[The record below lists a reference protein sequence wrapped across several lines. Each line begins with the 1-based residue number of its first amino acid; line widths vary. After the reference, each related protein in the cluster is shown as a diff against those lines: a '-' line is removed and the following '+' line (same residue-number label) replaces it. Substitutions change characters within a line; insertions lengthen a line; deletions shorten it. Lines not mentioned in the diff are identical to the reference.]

1 MKIVFMGTPDFSVSA
16 LQELHKAGH
25 EIAAVVT
32 QPDKPKGRGKAVQYT
47 PVKEAAMELGIPV
60 YQPVKVRDEEFV
72 NILRDINPDVM
83 VVVAFGQ
90 ILPKAI
96 LDIPKYGCINIHAS
110 LLPKYRGAAPIQ
122 WSILNGD
129 EKTGVT
135 IMQMDEGLDTG
146 NMIIQKEIEI
156 AADETGESLFDKLSM
171 LGAEMISEV
180 LSKEPSGDRYESTPQ
195 GEGDG
200 FYARM
205 LTKEDGLIDWD
216 KPGKEIGNYIRGLYS
231 WPGAYTFLDGVRTK
245 VLKAKFVEGE
255 IGGYNH
261 GEICA
266 IDKNTFSV
274 KVEGGSIEI
283 DYLQYEGKKA
293 MSTHDFMLGRKLS
306 LGQKLG

>member
-1 MKIVFMGTPDFSVSA
+1 MKIVYMGTPDFAVGA
-16 LQELHKAGH
+16 LERLIEDGH
-25 EIAAVVT
+25 EVALVVT
-32 QPDKPKGRGKAVQYT
+32 NPDKPKGRSGKMVFS
-47 PVKEAAMELGIPV
+47 PVKECAVAHNIEVM
-60 YQPVKVRDEEFV
+60 QPTKVRLPEYVDKLKEYNADVFV
-72 NILRDINPDVM
+72 VC
-83 VVVAFGQ
+83 AFGQ
-90 ILPKAI
+90 ILSKEI
-96 LDIPKYGCINIHAS
+96 LDMPRLGCINIHAS

-156 AADETGESLFDKLSM
+156 APDETGESLFDKLSM
-171 LGAEMISEV
+171 LGADMISEV
-180 LSKEPSGDRYESTPQ
+180 LAKEPSGDRYESTPQ

-205 LTKEDGLIDWD
+205 LTKEDGLIDWE

>member
-1 MKIVFMGTPDFSVSA
+1 MKIVYMGTPDFAVGA
-16 LQELHKAGH
+16 LERLIEDGH
-25 EIAAVVT
+25 EVALVVT
-32 QPDKPKGRGKAVQYT
+32 NPDKPKGRSGKMVFS
-47 PVKEAAMELGIPV
+47 PVKECAVAHNIEVM
-60 YQPVKVRDEEFV
+60 QPTKVRLPEYVEKLKEYNADVFV
-72 NILRDINPDVM
+72 VC
-83 VVVAFGQ
+83 AFGQ
-90 ILPKAI
+90 ILSKEI
-96 LDIPKYGCINIHAS
+96 LDMPRLGCINIHAS

-156 AADETGESLFDKLSM
+156 APDETGESLFDKLSM
-171 LGAEMISEV
+171 LGADMISEV
-180 LSKEPSGDRYESTPQ
+180 LAKEPSGDRYESTPQ

-255 IGGYNH
+255 FGGYNH

-274 KVEGGSIEI
+274 KVEEGSIEI

-293 MSTHDFMLGRKLS
+293 MSTHDFMLGRKIS

>member
-1 MKIVFMGTPDFSVSA
+1 MKIVYMGTPDFAVGA
-16 LQELHKAGH
+16 LERLIEDGH
-25 EIAAVVT
+25 EVVLVVT
-32 QPDKPKGRGKAVQYT
+32 NPDKPKGRSGKMVFS
-47 PVKEAAMELGIPV
+47 PVKECAVAHNIEVM
-60 YQPVKVRDEEFV
+60 QPTKVRLPEYVEKLKEYNADVFV
-72 NILRDINPDVM
+72 VC
-83 VVVAFGQ
+83 AFGQ
-90 ILPKAI
+90 ILSKEI
-96 LDIPKYGCINIHAS
+96 LDMPRLGCINIHAS

-156 AADETGESLFDKLSM
+156 APDETGESLFDKLSM

-180 LSKEPSGDRYESTPQ
+180 LAKEPSGDRYESTPQ

-274 KVEGGSIEI
+274 KVDGGSIEI
-283 DYLQYEGKKA
+283 DYIQYEGKKA

>member
-1 MKIVFMGTPDFSVSA
+1 MKIVYMGTPDFAVGA
-16 LQELHKAGH
+16 LERLIEDGH
-25 EIAAVVT
+25 EVVLVVT
-32 QPDKPKGRGKAVQYT
+32 NPDKPKGRSGKMVFS
-47 PVKEAAMELGIPV
+47 PVKECAVAHNIEVM
-60 YQPVKVRDEEFV
+60 QPTKVRLPEYVEKLKEYNADVFV
-72 NILRDINPDVM
+72 VC
-83 VVVAFGQ
+83 AFGQ
-90 ILPKAI
+90 ILSKEI
-96 LDIPKYGCINIHAS
+96 LDMPRLGCINIHAS

-146 NMIIQKEIEI
+146 NMIIQKGIEI
-156 AADETGESLFDKLSM
+156 APDETGESLFDKLSM
-171 LGAEMISEV
+171 LGADMISEV

-274 KVEGGSIEI
+274 KVDGGSIEI
-283 DYLQYEGKKA
+283 DYIQYEGKKA

>member
-1 MKIVFMGTPDFSVSA
+1 MKIVYMGTPDFAVGA
-16 LQELHKAGH
+16 LERLIEDGH
-25 EIAAVVT
+25 EVVLVVT
-32 QPDKPKGRGKAVQYT
+32 NPDKPKGRSGKMVFS
-47 PVKEAAMELGIPV
+47 PVKECAVAHNIEVM
-60 YQPVKVRDEEFV
+60 QPTKVRLPEYVEKLKEYNADVFV
-72 NILRDINPDVM
+72 VC
-83 VVVAFGQ
+83 AFGQ
-90 ILPKAI
+90 ILSKEI
-96 LDIPKYGCINIHAS
+96 LDMPRLGCINIHAS

-156 AADETGESLFDKLSM
+156 APDETGESLFDKLSE

-180 LSKEPSGDRYESTPQ
+180 LAKEPSGDRYESTPQ

-255 IGGYNH
+255 IGGYSH

-274 KVEGGSIEI
+274 KVDGGSIEI
-283 DYLQYEGKKA
+283 DYIQYEGKKA

>member
-1 MKIVFMGTPDFSVSA
+1 MKIVYMGTPDFAVGA
-16 LQELHKAGH
+16 LERLIEDGH
-25 EIAAVVT
+25 EVVLVVT
-32 QPDKPKGRGKAVQYT
+32 NPDKPKGRSGKMVFS
-47 PVKEAAMELGIPV
+47 PVKECAVAHNIEVM
-60 YQPVKVRDEEFV
+60 QPTKVRLPEYVEKLKEYNADVFV
-72 NILRDINPDVM
+72 VC
-83 VVVAFGQ
+83 AFGQ
-90 ILPKAI
+90 ILSKEI
-96 LDIPKYGCINIHAS
+96 LDMPRLGCINIHAS

-156 AADETGESLFDKLSM
+156 APDETGESLFDKLSM

-180 LSKEPSGDRYESTPQ
+180 LANEPSGNRYESTPQ

-205 LTKEDGLIDWD
+205 LTKEDGLIDWE

-274 KVEGGSIEI
+274 KVDGGSIEI

>member
-1 MKIVFMGTPDFSVSA
+1 MKIVYMGTPDFAVGA
-16 LQELHKAGH
+16 LERLIEDGH
-25 EIAAVVT
+25 EVVLVVT
-32 QPDKPKGRGKAVQYT
+32 NPDKPKGRSGKMVFS
-47 PVKEAAMELGIPV
+47 PVKECAVAHNIEVM
-60 YQPVKVRDEEFV
+60 QPTKVRLPEYVEKLKEYNADVFV
-72 NILRDINPDVM
+72 VC
-83 VVVAFGQ
+83 AFGQ
-90 ILPKAI
+90 ILSKEI
-96 LDIPKYGCINIHAS
+96 LDMPRLGCINIHAS

-156 AADETGESLFDKLSM
+156 APDETGESLFDKLSE

-180 LSKEPSGDRYESTPQ
+180 LAKEPSGDRYESTPQ

-274 KVEGGSIEI
+274 KVDGGSIEI

>member
-1 MKIVFMGTPDFSVSA
+1 
-16 LQELHKAGH
+16 
-25 EIAAVVT
+25 
-32 QPDKPKGRGKAVQYT
+32 
-47 PVKEAAMELGIPV
+47 
-60 YQPVKVRDEEFV
+60 
-72 NILRDINPDVM
+72 
-83 VVVAFGQ
+83 
-90 ILPKAI
+90 
-96 LDIPKYGCINIHAS
+96 
-110 LLPKYRGAAPIQ
+110 
-122 WSILNGD
+122 
-129 EKTGVT
+129 
-135 IMQMDEGLDTG
+135 
-146 NMIIQKEIEI
+146 
-156 AADETGESLFDKLSM
+156 
-171 LGAEMISEV
+171 
-180 LSKEPSGDRYESTPQ
+180 
-195 GEGDG
+195 
-200 FYARM
+200 M
-205 LTKEDGLIDWD
+205 LTKEDGLIDWE

>member
-1 MKIVFMGTPDFSVSA
+1 MKIVYMGTPDFAVGA
-16 LQELHKAGH
+16 LERLIEDGH
-25 EIAAVVT
+25 EVVLVVT
-32 QPDKPKGRGKAVQYT
+32 NPDKPKGRSGKMVFS
-47 PVKEAAMELGIPV
+47 PVKECAVAHNIEVM
-60 YQPVKVRDEEFV
+60 QPTKVRLPEYVEKLKEYNADVFV
-72 NILRDINPDVM
+72 VC
-83 VVVAFGQ
+83 AFGQ
-90 ILPKAI
+90 ILSKEI
-96 LDIPKYGCINIHAS
+96 LDMPRLGCINIHAS

-156 AADETGESLFDKLSM
+156 APDETGESLFDKLSE

-180 LSKEPSGDRYESTPQ
+180 LAKEPSGDRYESTPQ

-274 KVEGGSIEI
+274 KVDGGSIEI
-283 DYLQYEGKKA
+283 DYIQYEGKKA